1 MSQDADAEAPPAD
14 APAAAPTRD
23 TDRQQLPGR
32 MRRDVRLL
40 GDMLGEVL
48 RESGGQDLLDD
59 VERLR
64 QAVIA
69 ARASHGAADVSS
81 PGGGSDGAE
90 DPHADPAGDEIAA
103 LVASWPLD
111 RAELVARAF
120 TVYFHLTNLAEEL
133 QRVRALRE
141 QDTGQAPVRE
151 SLAASVA
158 EFRREQGPGHLD

>member
-1 MSQDADAEAPPAD
+1 
-14 APAAAPTRD
+14 
-23 TDRQQLPGR
+23 

-69 ARASHGAADVSS
+69 ARASHGPA
-81 PGGGSDGAE
+81 GDGPAG
-90 DPHADPAGDEIAA
+90 DSPAGDEIAA

-141 QDTGQAPVRE
+141 QDTG
-151 SLAASVA
+151 
-158 EFRREQGPGHLD
+158 

>member
-1 MSQDADAEAPPAD
+1 
-14 APAAAPTRD
+14 
-23 TDRQQLPGR
+23 

-69 ARASHGAADVSS
+69 ARASHGAGEVSPACRRRSGDPADS
-81 PGGGSDGAE
+81 
-90 DPHADPAGDEIAA
+90 HADPAGDEIAA

-111 RAELVARAF
+111 RAELVAGAF

-141 QDTGQAPVRE
+141 QDTGAG
-151 SLAASVA
+151 ASPRVT
-158 EFRREQGPGHLD
+158 RRLGR